1 VTRVID
7 RTLGI
12 AAVAGVGLVAAC
24 GAQRHTIAVSAS
36 SNESANGSPA
46 SVTVEAG
53 HVDTGVNAQVGF
65 SAPARDANADAERV
79 PAEDIMAIHKL
90 LVALQANDRVAVSR
104 LLAYSNLVEGV
115 ANAADFIRLYDNF
128 FDAETIPEV
137 IQACKSPPWHNW
149 RGTSIGHG
157 QVWIFGGKI
166 LSINVE
172 TDKLRRMRAEA
183 KAADAL
189 TLHPSVRNYQRV
201 LVDCETKHDH
211 VRVHEE
217 SATVRYIAWKG
228 GASLTSAP
236 ELSLAGECELSSGGD
251 RDCFFKQKA
260 STYEV
265 DIAGLCSGSGD
276 DCLPTVTVTEGG
288 RIRVDEVC
296 RTTLAP

>member
-1 VTRVID
+1 
-7 RTLGI
+7 
-12 AAVAGVGLVAAC
+12 
-24 GAQRHTIAVSAS
+24 
-36 SNESANGSPA
+36 
-46 SVTVEAG
+46 
-53 HVDTGVNAQVGF
+53 
-65 SAPARDANADAERV
+65 
-79 PAEDIMAIHKL
+79 L

-104 LLAYSNLVEGV
+104 LLAYPNLVEGV